1 MSLYLPEDMRQ
12 RVAEAARAHHMSED
26 AYMREAIARML
37 GDDIVTER
45 PRPTLP
51 LFELS
56 DEPLTAERVDEILA
70 EGFGEGGRG

>member
-1 MSLYLPEDMRQ
+1 MSLYLPEDMKQ

-37 GDDIVTER
+37 GAEVLTER

-51 LFELS
+51 LFDSGDPSL
-56 DEPLTAERVDEILA
+56 ARRVDEIM
-70 EGFGEGGRG
+70 EDFDPGGRD

>member
-1 MSLYLPEDMRQ
+1 MSLYLPEDMKQ

-37 GDDIVTER
+37 GAEVLTER

-51 LFELS
+51 LFEIS
-56 DEPLTAERVDEILA
+56 GEPLTAERIDEILA
-70 EGFGEGGRG
+70 EGFGENGRG